1 MLRLEHR
8 TASKIIDLH
17 GQTDKIMN
25 GICKK
30 KEEYRMFIDENN
42 EFLEKAEKIEQKL
55 TSYFAGIEKVA
66 FYNQRK
72 VLAAFKKNRVSDFHL
87 NGSTGYGYDD
97 EGRDVLESVY
107 ADVFG
112 AESCLVRNQI
122 ISGTHAISI
131 SLFGVLRPG
140 DELLYITGKPYDTL
154 DSIVSGKGKD
164 TGSLHDYGISYK
176 HIDLNE
182 DGSVNF
188 EEVAKNIHSK
198 TKMIG
203 IQRSRGYSDRPSFS
217 VNEIGEMIKKVKGI
231 NPNLIVFVDNCY
243 GEFVEQLEP
252 TEVGADLMAG
262 SLIKNPGGG
271 LVRTGGYIAGRAEI
285 VEKCAYRM
293 TSPGLGA
300 EAGASLNILL
310 EMYQGFFLAPHVVSQ
325 AVKGALFTAALLEDY
340 GLNTTP
346 HYTEKRTDL
355 IQSVSFRNAEQM
367 IAFCRTIQE
376 NSPINSHFAPEPS
389 YMPGYTDD
397 VIMAAGTFI
406 QGSSIELTAD
416 GPIRP
421 PYTAYVQGG
430 LTYEHVKA
438 AVLSSLGKLVKEKLI
453 DTK

>member
-1 MLRLEHR
+1 MIL
-8 TASKIIDLH
+8 
-17 GQTDKIMN
+17 
-25 GICKK
+25 
-30 KEEYRMFIDENN
+30 N
-42 EFLEKAEKIEQKL
+42 EFDDALLETVEAIEEKL
-55 TSYFAGIEKVA
+55 TPYFKDIEKTA

-72 VLAAFKKNRVSDFHL
+72 VLRAFRKNMVSDFHL

-97 EGRDVLESVY
+97 SGRDVLEQVY

-112 AESCLVRNQI
+112 AEACLVRNQI

-131 SLFGVLRPG
+131 SLFGILRPG

-154 DSIVSGKGKD
+154 DSIVSGHGKD
-164 TGSLHDYGISYK
+164 TGSLEDYGISYQ
-176 HIDLNE
+176 HIHLNE

-188 EEVAKNIHSK
+188 DEVAKNMHGK

-203 IQRSRGYSDRPSFS
+203 IQRSKGYSDRPSFTVS
-217 VNEIGEMIKKVKGI
+217 EIAEMVQKVKAI
-231 NPNLIVFVDNCY
+231 DPEVIVFVDNCY
-243 GEFVEQLEP
+243 GEFVEVNEP
-252 TEVGADLMAG
+252 TDVGADIMAG

-271 LVRTGGYIAGRAEI
+271 LVRTGGYIAGRADL

-300 EAGASLNILL
+300 EAGASLDTLL
-310 EMYQGFFLAPHVVSQ
+310 EMYQGFFLAPHIVSQ
-325 AVKGALFTAALLEDY
+325 SVKGALFTAALLESH
-340 GLNTTP
+340 GLKTTP

-355 IQSVSFRNAEQM
+355 IQSVSFQTAQQM
-367 IAFCRTIQE
+367 IAFCQTIQE
-376 NSPINSHFAPEPS
+376 NSPINAHYAPEPS

-438 AVLSSLGKLVKEKLI
+438 AVMSSVGKLVSENLMLE
-453 DTK
+453 D